1 LYCNWFAASAR
12 AGLGGRR
19 GRPGVYISFKKPRR
33 SMNVVKVRQAVA
45 FSPEKLKKISLF
57 DTDNF
62 FCDIYCFEPGQSQK
76 VHTHEGSDKVYYVL
90 EGRGKVTVGKEVKEL
105 VADEITLAPS
115 GEDHGVLN
123 DSGERLVMLV
133 FMAPK
138 P

>member
-1 LYCNWFAASAR
+1 
-12 AGLGGRR
+12 
-19 GRPGVYISFKKPRR
+19 
-33 SMNVVKVRQAVA
+33 MNVVKVRQAVA

>member
-1 LYCNWFAASAR
+1 
-12 AGLGGRR
+12 
-19 GRPGVYISFKKPRR
+19 
-33 SMNVVKVRQAVA
+33 MNVVKVRGAVA

-76 VHTHEGSDKVYYVL
+76 VHTHDGSDKVYYVL

-105 VADEITLAPS
+105 AADEITLAPS

>member
-1 LYCNWFAASAR
+1 
-12 AGLGGRR
+12 
-19 GRPGVYISFKKPRR
+19 
-33 SMNVVKVRQAVA
+33 MNVVKVRGAVA
-45 FSPEKLKKISLF
+45 FNPEKLKKISLF
-57 DTDNF
+57 DTDRF

-90 EGRGKVTVGKEVKEL
+90 EGKGKVTVGQEVREL
-105 VADEITLAPS
+105 AADEIVLAPS
-115 GEDHGVLN
+115 GEDHGVMN